1 MHRADQSG
9 APDFDNEVESTQGN
23 KDSMLRLRIDSAR
36 SDADD
41 RTNCGDFPPDASGN
55 VLRTQELAPLPPDL
69 MRIRRYLET
78 RSEVALGG
86 ADIVSA
92 FGASELACAIRWLVE
107 ENGTLAQSLQC
118 AQDDFEA
125 QRTINAELE
134 RQLLDALAAADD
146 SRIGLMEA
154 LERAS
159 DELLEREAEIV
170 ELRELI
176 NETALQSRAVRA
188 SLEAECLE
196 LRERLGVAVRQPE
209 LLLSCD
215 DI

>member
-9 APDFDNEVESTQGN
+9 ATDFRNEDERAEGN
-23 KDSMLRLRIDSAR
+23 KDSMLRLRTDSAR
-36 SDADD
+36 SGADD
-41 RTNCGDFPPDASGN
+41 QTNCGEVPPNASGSAR
-55 VLRTQELAPLPPDL
+55 RTQELAPLPPDL

-78 RSEVALGG
+78 RSELALDG
-86 ADIVSA
+86 AEFVSA
-92 FGASELACAIRWLVE
+92 FGASELARTIGWLVE
-107 ENGTLAQSLQC
+107 ENGTLAQSLHC

-134 RQLLDALAAADD
+134 RQLLDVLAAADD

-159 DELLEREAEIV
+159 DELLAREAEIV

-176 NETALQSRAVRA
+176 NETAAQSRAVRA

-196 LRERLGVAVRQPE
+196 LRERLGVAGRQPE
-209 LLLSCD
+209 LLVSCD
-215 DI
+215 DV